1 MEMIRLLLS
10 EAPIRILQRF
20 SQGLSRRCSL
30 LKIILS
36 IRISDIPAPE
46 LGIMYNLYQGRGPDL
61 LQYAVCH
68 YAGVCTRG
76 EACIIDIT

>member
-20 SQGLSRRCSL
+20 SQGLSQRCSL

-46 LGIMYNLYQGRGPDL
+46 LGIMYNLYQGRESL
-61 LQYAVCH
+61 CYSMQSAT
-68 YAGVCTRG
+68 GVWTV
-76 EACIIDIT
+76 